1 MREKIFI
8 LVLCAI
14 ILGTLGI
21 IMPVDAI
28 PPERIWFP
36 LEDDV
41 SGNRIEGGILIDLAN
56 AHYST
61 LAYVGE
67 QNGKLY
73 YELKAYNPS
82 GIPSTITWGMT
93 HATMNAG
100 LCFNGKFDSDTLA
113 WINTYGLTGTTYSVR
128 PIK

>member
-1 MREKIFI
+1 MRKKIFI
-8 LVLCAI
+8 LGLFAI
-14 ILGTLGI
+14 LLGTLGI
-21 IMPVDAI
+21 ITPVDAI
-28 PPERIWFP
+28 PPERVWFP

-41 SGNRIEGGILIDLAN
+41 TGNRIDGGILIDPAH

-61 LAYVGE
+61 RAYVGE

-82 GIPSTITWGMT
+82 GTPTTITWGMT
-93 HATMNAG
+93 HANMNG
-100 LCFNGKFDSDTLA
+100 RLRFNGKFDSNTLA

-128 PIK
+128 PIE